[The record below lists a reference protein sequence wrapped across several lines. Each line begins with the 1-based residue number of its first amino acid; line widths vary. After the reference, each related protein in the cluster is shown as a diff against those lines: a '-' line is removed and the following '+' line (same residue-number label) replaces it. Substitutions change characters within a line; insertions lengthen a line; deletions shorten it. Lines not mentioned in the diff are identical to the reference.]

1 MDSRDS
7 HCGPLAAQDANSISF
22 HFLQCASHARAVGFG
37 RLTRAGTT
45 MVTLEGHAVGYAW
58 AFLASL
64 ANATQDNLRK
74 YASGR
79 VKHPIEIVALSELV
93 NVVALTTAIL
103 VTGKWGAMVR
113 AVKQAELVAL
123 AAAAGWL
130 KALSAA
136 LLQRALQLSP
146 LSLCVPYLAF
156 TPLWLLVFSFFL
168 VKEVPTVRGSVGVVV
183 ITLGAYLLN
192 SNADD
197 GKSDKSPRI
206 EEGMG
211 SGLAPAGSAKR
222 SSAMNLES
230 LIPVTAT
237 LGWMSLEDNSVKAPK
252 EFGRFSCVS
261 RSLSKQLRTLR
272 QNPGSVITL
281 FVAAVYALVADLDK
295 LGKLHADDLLVFIC
309 LQRYF
314 LCAPALTFVFLK
326 SKSSLKSL
334 SSSKTIVSLALIGLL
349 DIASMA
355 AFLQALNY
363 IFTSYAVA
371 AKRTS
376 ILASVVG
383 GALFFK
389 EPIAKRLP
397 FIFVMFFG
405 MALILLADADR
416 H

>member
-1 MDSRDS
+1 
-7 HCGPLAAQDANSISF
+7 
-22 HFLQCASHARAVGFG
+22 
-37 RLTRAGTT
+37 
-45 MVTLEGHAVGYAW
+45 
-58 AFLASL
+58 
-64 ANATQDNLRK
+64 
-74 YASGR
+74 
-79 VKHPIEIVALSELV
+79 
-93 NVVALTTAIL
+93 
-103 VTGKWGAMVR
+103 
-113 AVKQAELVAL
+113 
-123 AAAAGWL
+123 
-130 KALSAA
+130 
-136 LLQRALQLSP
+136 
-146 LSLCVPYLAF
+146 
-156 TPLWLLVFSFFL
+156 
-168 VKEVPTVRGSVGVVV
+168 
-183 ITLGAYLLN
+183 
-192 SNADD
+192 
-197 GKSDKSPRI
+197 
-206 EEGMG
+206 
-211 SGLAPAGSAKR
+211 
-222 SSAMNLES
+222 
-230 LIPVTAT
+230 
-237 LGWMSLEDNSVKAPK
+237 
-252 EFGRFSCVS
+252 
-261 RSLSKQLRTLR
+261 
-272 QNPGSVITL
+272 
-281 FVAAVYALVADLDK
+281 
-295 LGKLHADDLLVFIC
+295 

>member
-1 MDSRDS
+1 M
-7 HCGPLAAQDANSISF
+7 A
-22 HFLQCASHARAVGFG
+22 
-37 RLTRAGTT
+37 
-45 MVTLEGHAVGYAW
+45 LEGHAVGYAW

-113 AVKQAELVAL
+113 AVKQTELVAL

-156 TPLWLLVFSFFL
+156 TPMWLLVFSFFL
-168 VKEVPTVRGSVGVVV
+168 VKEVPTLRGSVGVVV

-192 SNADD
+192 SNAD

-211 SGLAPAGSAKR
+211 PGLAPAGSKR

-237 LGWMSLEDNSVKAPK
+237 LGWMSLEDSSVKTPK

-261 RSLSKQLRTLR
+261 RSVSKQLRTLR